1 MSAVA
6 RLSRRTLGHT
16 EAQEVETPALSL
28 HGHRDR
34 TPEERELSETMLSEF
49 HGDPRYER
57 FVLGCLNCG
66 ECTSGC
72 PAARFYDF
80 SPREMLQVAIHADAA
95 TLWDA
100 MQEKIWA
107 CCQCYSCTM
116 QCRFGNDIG
125 GIISVMRELSV
136 RHGLESAR
144 RTLAP
149 FGRTFKL
156 LSTVG
161 TQLSPDMIQ
170 PEFFRDW
177 GPTATRIDATWG
189 VPLEVLRK
197 AIPIDVL
204 QTTRAAWEVSVQTS
218 LELFRIYE
226 ETGVLDMLRGVDPDL
241 TEMLIELVDERREEF
256 EELKEQFR
264 AELAASSAV
273 RPVSPG

>member
-1 MSAVA
+1 MSIVA
-6 RLSRRTLGHT
+6 RLPGHSREGSESEEGEL
-16 EAQEVETPALSL
+16 PALL
-28 HGHRDR
+28 LRGRRPR
-34 TPEERELSETMLSEF
+34 TTEEQAVSETILSEF
-49 HGDPRYER
+49 REDPRYAH
-57 FVLGCLNCG
+57 FVRGCLNCG
-66 ECTSGC
+66 ECTTGC
-72 PAARFYDF
+72 PAAQFYDF

-116 QCRFGNDIG
+116 SCRFGNDIG

-156 LSTVG
+156 LTTVG

-177 GPTATRIDATWG
+177 GPTATRTAETWG

-197 AIPIDVL
+197 AIPLDVL
-204 QTTRAAWEVSVQTS
+204 RTTTAAWEVSVQTS

-226 ETGVLDMLRGVDPDL
+226 ETGVLEMLQAVDPDL
-241 TEMLIELVDERREEF
+241 HEMLVDLVAERREEF
-256 EELKEQFR
+256 EEIRERFNSR
-264 AELAASSAV
+264 SAPEATGPSS
-273 RPVSPG
+273 R